1 MVLKVKTLSWESFE
15 KAKSADL
22 AKSMQ
27 AEKESPLGIDTRL
40 GSCALQPSPLKT
52 LVSSGHASTEETS
65 HIFWAATQVTLLNL
79 QQERHSPRW
88 ASS

>member
-1 MVLKVKTLSWESFE
+1 MVLKVETVSWESFE

-40 GSCALQPSPLKT
+40 GCGVFQPSPLKT
-52 LVSSGHASTEETS
+52 LISSGHASTEETS
-65 HIFWAATQVTLLNL
+65 HIFG
-79 QQERHSPRW
+79 QQRR
-88 ASS
+88 